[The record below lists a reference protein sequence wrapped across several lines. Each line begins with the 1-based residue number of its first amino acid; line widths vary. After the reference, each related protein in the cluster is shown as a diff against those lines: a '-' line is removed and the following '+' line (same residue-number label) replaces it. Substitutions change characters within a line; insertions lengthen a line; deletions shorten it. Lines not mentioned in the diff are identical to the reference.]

1 MEDKSEKDMEQK
13 TLEVITL
20 NIQVDE
26 QKTSMQLTESELE
39 DARTALFHSRIEVT
53 VLESNLVTE
62 QKERASDVERLEE
75 EFKEKENQTIEMI
88 NQRNLKEGQSMLVD
102 FEQGQKFLKIE
113 IANLNKEYAANS

>member
-1 MEDKSEKDMEQK
+1 MKDMEQK